1 MNDEQ
6 SPLQPGVIYH
16 IYNRGNNRETI
27 FHTDGNY
34 HYFLGK
40 YAKYLTP
47 VLDTYAYCLLPN
59 HFHLAVRVKTR
70 AEVVESQRAGRT
82 SWPVDANRMEPAD
95 LPGFENLEGLEPDAH
110 QTVPAGFRNLEG
122 LNDQDFGRLVS
133 NQFRLCF
140 MSYAKAFNKQY
151 DRTGSLF
158 QKNFK
163 RLPIENTAYLENL
176 ILYIHA
182 NPQLHGI
189 WDDYREWPHSS
200 YPALLSD
207 GSTRLQRS
215 FALDLFNGRAGFV
228 QAHQNY
234 YQLKIMKHLMLED

>member
-1 MNDEQ
+1 MNDERT
-6 SPLQPGVIYH
+6 LLCPGAIYH

-27 FHTDGNY
+27 FYTDENY
-34 HYFLGK
+34 RYFLGK

-59 HFHLAVRVKTR
+59 HFHLAVRVKTLPEIV
-70 AEVVESQRAGRT
+70 AGAGRLAFPGFKNLE
-82 SWPVDANRMEPAD
+82 SLEQLPESESAGVDAGAGG
-95 LPGFENLEGLEPDAH
+95 LAFPGFKNLES
-110 QTVPAGFRNLEG
+110 
-122 LNDQDFGRLVS
+122 LNDNDLGRLVS

-140 MSYAKAFNKQY
+140 MSYAKAFNKQHN
-151 DRTGSLF
+151 RTGSLF

-163 RLPIENTAYLENL
+163 RIPIENTAYLANL

-200 YPALLSD
+200 YPALLSE
-207 GSTRLQRS
+207 GVTRLQRTRT
-215 FALDLFNGRAGFV
+215 LDIYGGKDAFI
-228 QAHQNY
+228 QAHEHY
-234 YQLKIMKHLMLED
+234 YKLKIMTQLMIED